1 MGLNY
6 DYFYSL
12 TPCVFYN
19 VHAGY
24 NQRVEFE
31 YKDEWIRTRKIM
43 FAVLQPHL
51 KNKNLTELG
60 FFRLPWETEES
71 VVEAVEVE
79 NEQQAENFLQDQKEY
94 WKAIDRKRQL
104 KKSKFKNDFD
114 GISTD

>member
-12 TPCVFYN
+12 TPRVFYN

-24 NQRVEFE
+24 NQRVEME
-31 YKDEWIRTRKIM
+31 YKDNWVRTRKIM

-51 KNKNLTELG
+51 KNRSLTELG
-60 FFRLPWETEES
+60 FFRLPWENEED
-71 VVEAVEVE
+71 VVETAEIETTEQAQEVLR
-79 NEQQAENFLQDQKEY
+79 EQEEY